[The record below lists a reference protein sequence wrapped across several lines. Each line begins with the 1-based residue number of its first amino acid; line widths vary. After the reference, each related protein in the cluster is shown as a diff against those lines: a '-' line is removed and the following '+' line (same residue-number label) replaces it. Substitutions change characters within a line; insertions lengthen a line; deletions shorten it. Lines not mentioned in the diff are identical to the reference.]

1 MATKNVS
8 RLVTGVQRVA
18 SRSVPPFNC
27 KYRQFH
33 SYHHRYSP
41 NLNAAPET
49 ILAAAY
55 KHVPE
60 TGFTQKSI
68 LLGARDLGF
77 LDISSSILHEGP
89 FSLINYHL
97 VQQRL
102 SLGENSKLLKDTG
115 SQSSSDE
122 RLVELTWARLLANK
136 EVIHQWQEVCYCYSV
151 TSRSEFTDARA

>member
-1 MATKNVS
+1 M
-8 RLVTGVQRVA
+8 
-18 SRSVPPFNC
+18 PPLDC

-33 SYHHRYSP
+33 SYRHRSSP
-41 NLNAAPET
+41 NSNAAPDT

-68 LLGARDLGF
+68 LLGARDSGF

-102 SLGENSKLLKDTG
+102 CLVDSSKLLKDTG
-115 SQSSSDE
+115 SQSSPNE
-122 RLVELTWARLLANK
+122 RLIELTWARLLANK
-136 EVIHQWQEVCYCYSV
+136 NIIHHWQEVRYCYSI
-151 TSRSEFTDARA
+151 TSQSEFTDARV